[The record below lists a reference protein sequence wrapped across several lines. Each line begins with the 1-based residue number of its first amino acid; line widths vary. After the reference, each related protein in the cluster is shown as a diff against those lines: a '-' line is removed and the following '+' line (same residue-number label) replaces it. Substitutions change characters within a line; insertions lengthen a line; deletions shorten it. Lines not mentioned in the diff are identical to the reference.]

1 MWICLERRER
11 HYNAGLFVSRRLI
24 ITTAHRMTRTAP
36 IALTRKEL
44 YGRVWSKPLTAVAK
58 EVGLSSNALAKICNR
73 LLVPYPTRGYWV
85 QVAAGKKPPRPALP
99 AAPERGSNK
108 IVISSE
114 RASSRRSRTRLDP
127 NARREQLLTIAEELI
142 MQQGLHGATM
152 KRIAASAGISETQA
166 YNYFGSRE
174 RLFVEIARREFTR
187 IREAREAEL
196 VRSEDHYEQITRT
209 TRVYLRHIGQRG
221 RLLQILLSNPDVR
234 SLLRVENRA
243 QRRSDVRSHADN
255 LVELYGVSK
264 AVALGTTAV
273 LTTLCLRAGKIIAD
287 GRISAAAAEALC
299 LKLVLQGSRDVVS
312 RGRTPAPGRA
322 VP

>member
-1 MWICLERRER
+1 M
-11 HYNAGLFVSRRLI
+11 AS
-24 ITTAHRMTRTAP
+24 

-44 YGRVWSKPLTAVAK
+44 YGRVWSKPLTVVAK

-85 QVAAGKKPPRPALP
+85 QVAAGKKPPRPPLP

-114 RASSRRSRTRLDP
+114 RASSRRMRTRLDP
-127 NARREQLLTIAEELI
+127 DARREQLMTLAEEVI
-142 MQQGLHGATM
+142 MQQGLHAATM
-152 KRIAASAGISETQA
+152 KRIASAAGISETQA

-174 RLFVEIARREFTR
+174 QLFVEIARREFAR
-187 IREAREAEL
+187 IRAAREAEL
-196 VRSEDHYEQITRT
+196 VSSEDHYEQITRT
-209 TRVYLRHIGQRG
+209 TRAYLRHIGQRG

-234 SLLRVENRA
+234 SLMRAENRA
-243 QRRSDVRSHADN
+243 RRRSEVRSHAEN
-255 LVELYGVSK
+255 LVDLYGVSK
-264 AVALGTTAV
+264 AIALGTTVV

-287 GRISAAAAEALC
+287 GRIPADVAERLC

-312 RGRTPAPGRA
+312 RGQTPAPARA
-322 VP
+322 AP